1 MAALSCASSNE
12 DDYRSVLQ
20 ATVHDRLRD
29 GLDAHAH
36 RRKRANKHLDLP
48 YPTEEQDLELTKIA
62 TRWSKDV
69 GLAPD
74 RLSDIDPRLD
84 PGSDAFNFHFW
95 ASTFIQL
102 VKEDVLHRTT
112 VGFSFKSLTVSGSG
126 ASLELQKTV
135 ASPWIALSRLPVL
148 LFKKRKL
155 PPKVILNDLNGAVG
169 TGEMLLV
176 LGRPGSGCTT
186 FLKSVTGQ
194 LHGLMLTANS
204 EVAYDGVP
212 QATFIRNFKG
222 RAVYSAENDEHFP
235 NLTVGQTLRFA
246 AATQTPQSRIKG
258 VDRDAYAT
266 HMVEVMMRIFGLTH
280 TRDTMVGNDTIR
292 GVSGG
297 ERKRVSIA
305 EMALTRSSVAA
316 WDNATRGLDSAT
328 ALEFIRSLR
337 TMADVAGV
345 TQAAA
350 IYQASQN
357 VYDLFDKVLV
367 LYEGRQIYFGPVEL
381 ARAYF
386 EKMGWSCPPRQTT
399 PDFLTSVTNASERQ
413 PRGDFVGKVPTTAIE
428 FEAYWRSSEE
438 YQTCITELSQNQEN
452 HRETDRLRALQAA
465 HHQMQ
470 AHHTRDKS
478 PYLISV
484 FMQLK
489 ICIRRSF
496 QLFWNSRTS
505 TVTLI
510 IGRTILAFIIGS
522 IYYGPS
528 GTTASLQ
535 SRGSVIFLATLTN
548 ALLAVTEIGSL
559 FSKRAIVT
567 KQQTYAF
574 YHPFADAFAAYIVDI
589 PVKFCISTMFN
600 LVFYFMTGLRPEAS
614 SFFIFLLFNFFCTL
628 LMSAIFRTIGAAC
641 KLLPQAYAIAG
652 IGILVQVMY
661 TGYTLQTRYMRPWF
675 RWISYINPVAYIFE
689 ALLVNEVHGR
699 QYPCAETSLIPP
711 YAGDTNFACAFIGAQ
726 PDSRSVSGDDWVAS
740 GFGYSYSHLWRNFG
754 IAIAYLVVFLV
765 LYLVATEFRSTATE
779 QPQRLIF
786 RNRKAA
792 RAHLRPH
799 ADSGLADPEGQMDEL
814 GPIPFEPGEKLSKV
828 TTITT
833 AEADT
838 YIRATPTITNELSHN
853 GTLTW
858 RDVTLD
864 ISIKGTP
871 RRLLDHITGWVT
883 PGTLTCLMG
892 VSGAGKT
899 TLLDTLAQR
908 HNASGKLS
916 GSVMVNGT
924 GLKPSFQRKTGYVQQ
939 QDLHLPTTTVREALR
954 FSAILRQPSSV
965 PAQEKFE
972 YVEKVIEMLNM
983 EAFSEAIVGQ
993 PGVGLNVEQRKLLT
1007 IGVELAAKPA
1017 ILFLDEPTSGLDS
1030 QSAWTIVSLLRKL
1043 ANNGQAILATI
1054 HQPSATLFQQ
1064 FDSILLLAKAGRTAY
1079 FGPLGPDCRA
1089 LTGYFEAAGAPSCDA
1104 EENPAE
1110 YVLGVVGE
1118 GSHDWPGLWKT
1129 SEACAAV
1136 RSRVEATTQAE
1147 NKTNKTADADNDQE
1161 YAAAMPIQLRYV
1173 LVRLFQNYWRT
1184 PGYIYAKFQAS
1195 IMAALF
1201 IGFTFF
1207 LPNSSE
1213 TAMQNTVFS
1222 IFMLNATF
1230 STVANQIMSR
1240 FIPQRSLFE
1249 LREAPSK
1256 MYSWFS
1262 FVLANIVVEIPYQTF
1277 LSVIVWACWYF
1288 PIFGYHQSSHTQ
1300 GLMYTFVLQFLLFA
1314 STYAQMIIFTMPS
1327 TETAAALST
1336 LLFTITLQFNGVL
1349 QTPTALPGFWIF
1361 MWRVSPFTYLIGGWA
1376 GTGLKDRPVI
1386 CADNELAIFDPPSG
1400 QTCGRYLQRYI
1411 DGGAPGALYNP
1422 NATESCEYCPIR
1434 NANQF
1439 LAGSSIS
1446 PSDQYRNLGI
1456 MFAYI
1461 GFNMLAAIF
1470 LYYIFRVR
1478 RVSLLAGRKPEGAK
1492 KAKNEKPKQEDD
1504 AEDNMP
1510 RWSRIGFYYHLTL
1523 SILRNIVKSNYA
1535 V

>member
-1 MAALSCASSNE
+1 MAALSRASSTE

-20 ATVHDRLRD
+20 AAVHDRIRD
-29 GLDAHAH
+29 GLEVHAR
-36 RRKRANKHLDLP
+36 RRKRANKDLDLP
-48 YPTEEQDLELTKIA
+48 FPTEEQDLELTKTA

-69 GLAPD
+69 GLAPTS
-74 RLSDIDPRLD
+74 LSDIDPRLD
-84 PGSDAFNFHFW
+84 PESDAFNFRFW

-112 VGFSFKSLTVSGSG
+112 VGFSFTSLTVSGSG

-135 ASPWIALSRLPVL
+135 ASPWIALLRLPML
-148 LFKKRKL
+148 LSKKRKL
-155 PPKVILNDLNGAVG
+155 QPKTILNDLNGAVG

-186 FLKSVTGQ
+186 FLKSITGQ

-204 EVAYDGVP
+204 VVAYDGVP
-212 QATFIRNFKG
+212 QATFITNFKG

-258 VDRDAYAT
+258 VDRDSYAT

-350 IYQASQN
+350 IYQASQS

-367 LYEGRQIYFGPVEL
+367 LYEGRQIYFGPVES
-381 ARAYF
+381 ARTYF
-386 EKMGWSCPPRQTT
+386 ERMGWSCPPRQTT
-399 PDFLTSVTNASERQ
+399 PDFLTSVTNPSERQ
-413 PRGDFVGKVPTTAIE
+413 PRSDFDGKVPITAIE

-438 YQTCITELSQNQEN
+438 YRACITELSQNQES
-452 HRETDRLRALQAA
+452 HRQTDRLRALQAA

-489 ICIRRSF
+489 ICMRRSF
-496 QLFWNSRTS
+496 QLFWNGRTS

-510 IGRTILAFIIGS
+510 IGRIILAFIIGS

-567 KQQTYAF
+567 KQQTYAL

-589 PVKFCISTMFN
+589 PVKFCISTAFN

-652 IGILVQVMY
+652 VGILVQVMY
-661 TGYTLQTRYMRPWF
+661 TGFTLQTRYMRPWF

-765 LYLVATEFRSTATE
+765 LYLTATEFRSMAIA

-792 RAHLRPH
+792 RVHQRPLV
-799 ADSGLADPEGQMDEL
+799 DSELPDPEGQTDEL
-814 GPIPFEPGEKLSKV
+814 GPVSIEPDEKLTKV
-828 TTITT
+828 TTIT

-838 YIRATPTITNELSHN
+838 HTRATPTITNELSHS

-871 RRLLDHITGWVT
+871 RRLLDDVTGWVS

-908 HNASGKLS
+908 HNTFGKLS
-916 GSVMVNGT
+916 GSIMVNGT
-924 GLKPSFQRKTGYVQQ
+924 ALKGSFQRKTGYVQQ

-983 EAFSEAIVGQ
+983 EAFSEAVVGQ
-993 PGVGLNVEQRKLLT
+993 PGEGLNVEQRKLLT

-1043 ANNGQAILATI
+1043 ANSGQAILATI

-1064 FDSILLLAKAGRTAY
+1064 FDSILLLAKGGRTTY
-1079 FGPLGPDCRA
+1079 FGPLGPDCRT
-1089 LTGYFEAAGAPSCDA
+1089 LTGYFEAAGAPTCDA

-1118 GSHDWPGLWKT
+1118 GSHDWPELWKT
-1129 SEACAAV
+1129 SEACAGI
-1136 RSRVEATTQAE
+1136 RSRVQSTMQAE
-1147 NKTNKTADADNDQE
+1147 HNKSDDLDDDRE
-1161 YAAAMPIQLRYV
+1161 YAAALPTQLRYV

-1230 STVANQIMSR
+1230 STVANQVC
-1240 FIPQRSLFE
+1240 
-1249 LREAPSK
+1249 LR
-1256 MYSWFS
+1256 Y
-1262 FVLANIVVEIPYQTF
+1262 
-1277 LSVIVWACWYF
+1277 
-1288 PIFGYHQSSHTQ
+1288 
-1300 GLMYTFVLQFLLFA
+1300 
-1314 STYAQMIIFTMPS
+1314 
-1327 TETAAALST
+1327 
-1336 LLFTITLQFNGVL
+1336 
-1349 QTPTALPGFWIF
+1349 
-1361 MWRVSPFTYLIGGWA
+1361 
-1376 GTGLKDRPVI
+1376 
-1386 CADNELAIFDPPSG
+1386 
-1400 QTCGRYLQRYI
+1400 
-1411 DGGAPGALYNP
+1411 
-1422 NATESCEYCPIR
+1422 
-1434 NANQF
+1434 
-1439 LAGSSIS
+1439 
-1446 PSDQYRNLGI
+1446 
-1456 MFAYI
+1456 
-1461 GFNMLAAIF
+1461 
-1470 LYYIFRVR
+1470 
-1478 RVSLLAGRKPEGAK
+1478 
-1492 KAKNEKPKQEDD
+1492 
-1504 AEDNMP
+1504 
-1510 RWSRIGFYYHLTL
+1510 
-1523 SILRNIVKSNYA
+1523 
-1535 V
+1535 